1 MGWDWDCSN
10 LSLPPVHLEALSRR
24 QTGAPHQAPHQ
35 APHKYLL
42 SVLDVSGAVL
52 GTGCTALALRDFV
65 FQCEISDVKSMLS
78 GVKIALKRDS
88 QDTETGCDEDVGV
101 KRVVWEG
108 WCEVVSL
115 EQQPE

>member
-1 MGWDWDCSN
+1 MLYVLHSF
-10 LSLPPVHLEALSRR
+10 S
-24 QTGAPHQAPHQ
+24 
-35 APHKYLL
+35 KYLL

-78 GVKIALKRDS
+78 GVKISLKRDS

-108 WCEVVSL
+108 WCDVVSL
-115 EQQPE
+115 EH